1 MQKVRYIPTYTDYCM
16 WEGDWELIEGYPYAM
31 APSPFGSHQ
40 RISLEFATAINIELK
55 AKSCGCQVFAE
66 LDWIID
72 DQNVVRPD
80 VMIVCG
86 ERVEKHLE
94 YAPVWI
100 VEILSAST
108 AFRDQLVKKEMYGSQ
123 GVRYYLVADPDKKQ
137 ITVYELVNGEYQVK
151 SDSRFDL
158 TGHCSLDLDIDKI
171 MNS

>member
-1 MQKVRYIPTYTDYCM
+1 M
-16 WEGDWELIEGYPYAM
+16 WEGDWELINGYPYSM

-40 RISLEFATAINIELK
+40 RVITEFVYGLRMELEKK
-55 AKSCGCQVFAE
+55 ACKCQVFAE

-72 DQNVVRPD
+72 DHNVVRPD

-100 VEILSAST
+100 VEILSATSG
-108 AFRDQLVKKEMYGSQ
+108 FRDQIVKKEVYAEQ
-123 GVRYYLVADPDKKQ
+123 GVRYYLIADTDKKSVT
-137 ITVYELVNGEYQVK
+137 IYELINGEYK
-151 SDSRFDL
+151 IKPNAKFDL
-158 TGHCSLDLDIDKI
+158 TDHCSIEIYTEKI